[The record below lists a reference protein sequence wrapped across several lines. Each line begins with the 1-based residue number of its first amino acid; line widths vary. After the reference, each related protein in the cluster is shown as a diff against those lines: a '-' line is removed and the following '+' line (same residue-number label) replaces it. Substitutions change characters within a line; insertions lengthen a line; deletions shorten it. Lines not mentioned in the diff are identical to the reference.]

1 MYEDKV
7 NRSNFSLPRLLSC
20 SGDFRGPKSSIG
32 KCKVLGIRGITETV
46 LLEKRVLKYAHDIF
60 ANRSWRVLK
69 KVKVIFKAH
78 ILIAQPLESW
88 VHFRVWLSC
97 VTNQFSLQMGSRV
110 LIIYFEKVQAVENSA
125 TLANTGEGKLQIQ
138 YILILFWLTML
149 TLLFAP
155 LPMFTL
161 PLLFSSFRLS
171 SFSSLART

>member
-1 MYEDKV
+1 MKTKWIGAISV
-7 NRSNFSLPRLLSC
+7 SLGFCHVQGIL
-20 SGDFRGPKSSIG
+20 GVFPKSSIG

-46 LLEKRVLKYAHDIF
+46 LLKKRVAKYAHDIF
-60 ANRSWRVLK
+60 ANLSWRVLK
-69 KVKVIFKAH
+69 KVKAIFKAH

-110 LIIYFEKVQAVENSA
+110 LVIYFEKVQAVENSA

-149 TLLFAP
+149 TLLFCSTSHVYPSFVVLIFQA
-155 LPMFTL
+155 F
-161 PLLFSSFRLS
+161 LFFL
-171 SFSSLART
+171 FV